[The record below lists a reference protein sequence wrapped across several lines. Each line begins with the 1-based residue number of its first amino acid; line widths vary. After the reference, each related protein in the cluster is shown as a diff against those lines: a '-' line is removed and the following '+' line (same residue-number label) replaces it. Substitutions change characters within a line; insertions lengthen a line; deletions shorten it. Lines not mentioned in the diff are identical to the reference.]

1 MAVTNY
7 CECDNTHENNN
18 TVCQYCHERREM
30 AVMKARIL
38 EKGID
43 EIVKHLDKIQEKG
56 ASDGFLLGFVVTSLA
71 VLKIKALSVDL
82 PKE

>member
-1 MAVTNY
+1 MTP
-7 CECDNTHENNN
+7 
-18 TVCQYCHERREM
+18 
-30 AVMKARIL
+30 VMKAQIL
-38 EKGID
+38 EEGID
-43 EIVKHLDKIQEKG
+43 EIVKHLDKMQEKG

>member
-30 AVMKARIL
+30 KARIL
-38 EKGID
+38 EEGID

-82 PKE
+82 PEE